1 MRVILLALLLSSF
14 LFTLQ
19 AQTAEEAIAKMKADF
34 AAMKQTQQDDFD
46 AYKKALETEYKAYK
60 KELQMYWDN
69 PELSTKTKWV
79 SYSKDKKSRSSVDFE
94 NNTVT
99 VETVASSEEEAE
111 LMLKKSLTYAVVSD
125 TKKVVNTDPL
135 QRKIATLPKGPKVV
149 SSKVDAKPILSTVVF
164 DKKPTKEAVKSYV
177 TKRVKKETIKKSPSK
192 LPNKSIYKV
201 TIALPKNTTLKRSKV
216 YEQEVKTNAQ
226 KFELPIPLIFAII
239 QTESNFNPF
248 AKSHIPAFGLM
259 QIVPKTAGVDT
270 YKFLHKSDRMPSAN
284 YLYNG
289 ENNIELGSTYLHILY
304 YRYLKKIKDPTS
316 RMYCTIA
323 AYNTGA
329 GNIAYAF
336 TKKYNMNRA
345 APIINKLSSQEVY
358 SRLLAD
364 LRFDEPKHY
373 LKRVNKRMSA
383 FNKAY

>member
-383 FNKAY
+383 FSRAY